1 MAPRSSSQLS
11 SQLFPEVAVS
21 VAGVTQYIQDLLEG
35 DEQLHQIWVIGEVS
49 SAKAH
54 SKGIFFTL
62 QDPQETASIHCVT
75 WKSQQ
80 TKLVTLPEPGELVVV
95 LGQMKV
101 YPGRGQ
107 YQLTVWQCLP
117 AGDGLAALRYRQLR
131 ERLLTEG
138 LFDPARKCLPPAHPQ
153 VVAVVTSAQAAAWG
167 DIQRTLQSRYPGLQV
182 LLSPATVQGEQAPG
196 SIVRAIARVIQD
208 NRADVIILA
217 RGGGATEDLAC
228 FNDERVVR
236 AISDCPIPIIT
247 GIGHERDQSLA
258 DLAADVAAH
267 TPTAAAAIA
276 VPKLEE
282 LQFDLASGIMRLRQA
297 IASQLLDQQELLQS
311 IRRRLQVYGVGKRL
325 NRELQQQVWLRQRL
339 LQAMQQRL
347 LHEQNRQKFLT
358 QTLASLDP
366 KAVLRRGYALV
377 QEENGGVVRQGRSLA
392 LGDEVKIQLGEGK
405 LKAVITEIE

>member
-1 MAPRSSSQLS
+1 MAPRSS

-21 VAGVTQYIQDLLEG
+21 VAGVTQYVQDLLEG

-54 SKGIFFTL
+54 SKGVFFTL
-62 QDPQETASIHCVT
+62 QDPQEAASINCVT

-101 YPGRGQ
+101 YPSRGQ

-131 ERLLTEG
+131 ERLLAEG

-182 LLSPATVQGEQAPG
+182 LLSPATVQGEQAPV

-208 NRADVIILA
+208 TRADVIILA

-236 AISDCPIPIIT
+236 AISDCPIPVIT

-276 VPKLEE
+276 VPNLEE
-282 LQFDLASGIMRLRQA
+282 LQLELAGGLMRLRQA

-325 NRELQQQVWLRQRL
+325 NRELQQQVWLQQRL
-339 LQAMQQRL
+339 LQSIQNRL
-347 LHEQNRQKFLT
+347 LHEQNHQKFLA
-358 QTLASLDP
+358 QTLESLDP

-377 QEENGGVVRQGRSLA
+377 QRENGKVVRRGRSLA
-392 LGDEVKIQLGEGK
+392 LGDEVRIQLSEGK